1 MRGAAVP
8 ATPPSCPA
16 PLCAT
21 PYGYRRLVTFEHL
34 RVDEDGVITKITL
47 DRPDRR
53 NALSLEL
60 MRELQ
65 RALDAAKGQ
74 VVVIDAAGPAFSA
87 GHDLTELVACEGDDA
102 AELFDTCAA
111 LMTAVQSIP
120 QPVIAKVHG
129 VATAAGCQLVASCDL
144 AIAEEGAR
152 FATPGVRIGLF
163 CSTPMVPLTRA
174 IGPKR
179 AMQMLLTGEL
189 IDAATAVEWG
199 LINDAVPA
207 DQLDETVDALARQ
220 IAEASPMVLALG
232 KRTFYEQVG
241 LDQGDAYRLAAKV
254 MTENAATDDAHEGI
268 SAFLEKRRPSWT
280 GR

>member
-1 MRGAAVP
+1 VAWE
-8 ATPPSCPA
+8 
-16 PLCAT
+16 LL
-21 PYGYRRLVTFEHL
+21 LVDD
-34 RVDEDGVITKITL
+34 RDPITEITL
-47 DRPDRR
+47 HRPDRR

-65 RALDAAKGQ
+65 QALEQAAGRI
-74 VVVIDAAGPAFSA
+74 VVIAGAGPAFSA
-87 GHDLTELVACEGDDA
+87 GHDLTELAACGDAEA
-102 AELFDTCAA
+102 AELFETCAS
-111 LMTAVQSIP
+111 LMTTVQSIP
-120 QPVIAKVHG
+120 QPVIARVHG

-179 AMQMLLTGEL
+179 AMQMLLTGDL
-189 IDAATAVEWG
+189 IDAATAVAWG
-199 LINDAVPA
+199 LINAAVPA
-207 DQLDETVDALARQ
+207 DQLDKTVAELAEH

-241 LDQGDAYRLAAKV
+241 MPQADAYALASQV
-254 MTENAATDDAHEGI
+254 MTENAATADAREGI
-268 SAFLEKRRPSWT
+268 GAFLDKRSPTWT

>member
-1 MRGAAVP
+1 MAW
-8 ATPPSCPA
+8 
-16 PLCAT
+16 
-21 PYGYRRLVTFEHL
+21 EHL
-34 RVDEDGVITKITL
+34 RVDEDDVITQITL
-47 DRPDRR
+47 NRPDRR

-65 RALDAAKGQ
+65 RALEEAAGR
-74 VVVIDAAGPAFSA
+74 VVVIAGAGPAFSA
-87 GHDLTELVACEGDDA
+87 GHDLNELVACDGDEA
-102 AELFDTCAA
+102 AALFDTCAA
-111 LMTAVQSIP
+111 LMTTVQSIP

-144 AIAEEGAR
+144 AIAEKGAR

-163 CSTPMVPLTRA
+163 CSTPMVPLTRSV
-174 IGPKR
+174 GPKR
-179 AMQMLLTGEL
+179 AMQLLLTGDL

-199 LINDAVPA
+199 LVNQAVPL
-207 DQLDETVDALARQ
+207 DQLDGTVEALARK

-232 KRTFYEQVG
+232 KRTFYEQAG
-241 LDQGDAYRLAAKV
+241 LPQADAYSIAAKV

-268 SAFLEKRRPSWT
+268 SAFLEKRPPTWT

>member
-1 MRGAAVP
+1 MA
-8 ATPPSCPA
+8 
-16 PLCAT
+16 
-21 PYGYRRLVTFEHL
+21 FEHL
-34 RVDEDGVITKITL
+34 RVDGDDVVTQITL

-53 NALSLEL
+53 NALSLDL

-65 RALDAAKGQ
+65 RALETATGR
-74 VVVIDAAGPAFSA
+74 VVVIAGAGPAFSA
-87 GHDLTELVACEGDDA
+87 GHDLHELVACEGDEA
-102 AELFDTCAA
+102 AELFDTCAG

-144 AIAEEGAR
+144 AIAEDGAR

-179 AMQMLLTGEL
+179 AMQMLLTGDL

-199 LINDAVPA
+199 LINEAVPA
-207 DQLDETVDALARQ
+207 GELDAAVDALARKV
-220 IAEASPMVLALG
+220 AEASPMVLALG
-232 KRTFYEQVG
+232 KRTFYEQSG
-241 LDQGDAYRLAAKV
+241 IPQGDAYALAAKV
-254 MTENAATDDAHEGI
+254 MAENAATDDAHEGI
-268 SAFLEKRRPSWT
+268 SAFLEKRPPSWT

>member
-1 MRGAAVP
+1 
-8 ATPPSCPA
+8 
-16 PLCAT
+16 
-21 PYGYRRLVTFEHL
+21 VTWEHL
-34 RVDEDGVITKITL
+34 RVDEDEVVTAITL

-53 NALSLEL
+53 NALSLDL
-60 MRELQ
+60 MVELQ
-65 RALDAAKGQ
+65 RALEEAQGR
-74 VVVIDAAGPAFSA
+74 VVVIAGAGPAFSA

-102 AELFDTCAA
+102 AELFDTCAS
-111 LMTAVQSIP
+111 LMTTVQSIP

-129 VATAAGCQLVASCDL
+129 VATAAGCQLVATCDL
-144 AIAEEGAR
+144 AIAETGAR

-179 AMQMLLTGEL
+179 AMQMLLTGDL
-189 IDAATAVEWG
+189 IDAATAIEWG

-207 DQLDETVDALARQ
+207 DQLDATVDALAHR

-241 LDQGDAYRLAAKV
+241 MPQADAYTIAAKV

-268 SAFLEKRRPSWT
+268 QAFLEKRPPTWT

>member
-1 MRGAAVP
+1 VAW
-8 ATPPSCPA
+8 
-16 PLCAT
+16 
-21 PYGYRRLVTFEHL
+21 EHL
-34 RVDEDGVITKITL
+34 LVDEGEVVTAITL
-47 DRPDRR
+47 NRADRR

-65 RALDAAKGQ
+65 AALEQANGR
-74 VVVIDAAGPAFSA
+74 VVVIAGAGPAFSA

-102 AELFDTCAA
+102 AELFDTCAS
-111 LMTAVQSIP
+111 LMTTVQSIP

-144 AIAEEGAR
+144 AIAETGAR

-179 AMQMLLTGEL
+179 AMQMLLTGDL

-199 LINDAVPA
+199 LVNDAVPPEE
-207 DQLDETVDALARQ
+207 LDAAVDALADH

-241 LDQGDAYRLAAKV
+241 MPQADAYTLAAKV
-254 MTENAATDDAHEGI
+254 MTENAGTDDAHEGI
-268 SAFLEKRRPSWT
+268 SAFLEKRRPTWT

>member
-1 MRGAAVP
+1 VAW
-8 ATPPSCPA
+8 
-16 PLCAT
+16 
-21 PYGYRRLVTFEHL
+21 EHL
-34 RVDEDGVITKITL
+34 QVHEDDVITTITL

-60 MRELQ
+60 MREL
-65 RALDAAKGQ
+65 RTALEQATGR
-74 VVVIDAAGPAFSA
+74 VVVIAGNGPAFSA
-87 GHDLTELVACEGDDA
+87 GHDLTELTTCEGDDA
-102 AELFDTCAA
+102 AELFDTCAS
-111 LMTAVQSIP
+111 LMTTVQSIP

-144 AIAEEGAR
+144 AIAETGAR

-179 AMQMLLTGEL
+179 AMQMLLTGDL

-199 LINDAVPA
+199 LINDAVPP
-207 DQLDETVDALARQ
+207 DELDAAVAALAAK

-232 KRTFYEQVG
+232 KRTFYEQAG
-241 LDQGDAYRLAAKV
+241 LPQGDAYALAAKV
-254 MTENAATDDAHEGI
+254 MTENAGTDDAHEGI
-268 SAFLEKRRPSWT
+268 TAFLEKRTPRWT

>member
-1 MRGAAVP
+1 MV
-8 ATPPSCPA
+8 SDWQH
-16 PLCAT
+16 L
-21 PYGYRRLVTFEHL
+21 LVDD
-34 RVDEDGVITKITL
+34 VDPITRITL
-47 DRPDRR
+47 NRPDRR

-65 RALDAAKGQ
+65 QALQQASGR
-74 VVVIDAAGPAFSA
+74 VVVIAGAGRAFSA
-87 GHDLTELVACEGDDA
+87 GHDLTELEACAGDEA
-102 AELFDTCAA
+102 AELFATCSS
-111 LMTAVQSIP
+111 LMTTVQSIP
-120 QPVIAKVHG
+120 QPVIAQVHG

-144 AIAEEGAR
+144 AIAENGAR

-163 CSTPMVPLTRA
+163 CSTPMVPLSRS

-189 IDAATAVEWG
+189 IDAATAIEWG

-207 DQLDETVDALARQ
+207 DDLEDNVTALATR

-241 LDQGDAYRLAAKV
+241 MHQADAYELAGKV
-254 MTENAATDDAHEGI
+254 MTENAATADAHEGI
-268 SAFLEKRRPSWT
+268 SAFLEKRSPTWT

>member
-1 MRGAAVP
+1 M
-8 ATPPSCPA
+8 TW
-16 PLCAT
+16 
-21 PYGYRRLVTFEHL
+21 EHL
-34 RVDEDGVITKITL
+34 RVDDGDVITQITL
-47 DRPDRR
+47 NRPDRR
-53 NALSLEL
+53 NALSLAL

-65 RALDAAKGQ
+65 GALEQAPGR
-74 VVVIDAAGPAFSA
+74 VVVIAGAGPAFSA
-87 GHDLTELVACEGDDA
+87 GHDLSELAGSEGDDA
-102 AELFDTCAA
+102 AELFDTCAS
-111 LMTAVQSIP
+111 LMTTVQSIP

-144 AIAEEGAR
+144 ALAETGAR

-163 CSTPMVPLTRA
+163 CSTPMVPLTRS

-179 AMQMLLTGEL
+179 AMHMLLTGDL
-189 IDAATAVEWG
+189 IDASTAIEWG

-207 DQLDETVDALARQ
+207 DELDAAVEALANR

-232 KRTFYEQVG
+232 KRTFYEQAG
-241 LDQGDAYRLAAKV
+241 MPQGDAYALAAKV

-268 SAFLEKRRPSWT
+268 AAFLEKRAPTWT

>member
-1 MRGAAVP
+1 VA
-8 ATPPSCPA
+8 
-16 PLCAT
+16 
-21 PYGYRRLVTFEHL
+21 FEHIL
-34 RVDEDGVITKITL
+34 VDDGEVIAEITL

-65 RALDAAKGQ
+65 AALEQVTGR
-74 VVVIDAAGPAFSA
+74 VVVIAGAGAAFSA
-87 GHDLTELVACEGDDA
+87 GHDLTELVGCGADEA
-102 AELFDTCAA
+102 EELFATCAT
-111 LMTAVQSIP
+111 LMTTVQSIP

-144 AIAEEGAR
+144 AIAESGAR

-179 AMQMLLTGEL
+179 AMQMLLTGDL
-189 IDAATAVEWG
+189 VDASTAIEWG

-207 DQLDETVDALARQ
+207 AELDAAVRALAER

-232 KRTFYEQVG
+232 KRTFYEQAGVS
-241 LDQGDAYRLAAKV
+241 QADAYALAAKV
-254 MTENAATDDAHEGI
+254 MTENAATADAQEGI
-268 SAFLEKRRPSWT
+268 QAFLDKRRPTWT